1 MDFKSQKAE
10 FMNIEPIDPDSL
22 KHEQE
27 ILNSIKSLNTEQNKP
42 VLLNFEQIGNTE
54 QVLLEALNIE
64 HSEPNTVNSDLSKS
78 KNLNSE
84 SIKHEQKAFTTEII
98 NHSNTEKIPSA
109 VEEDKYVTDD
119 PEIKDSEFVPGND
132 GYEAEKDEPAT
143 GNDDHETTK
152 DKLLTGTIDYKAKK
166 GEQDYANDAQE
177 SEKDAQE
184 SEKDAQDSEKDAQ
197 ESGKDAQESE
207 KDAQDSKKDA
217 QDSEKD
223 AQDSEKDAQDS
234 EKDAQESEDDAQVS
248 GNDVQEVDN
257 YEYDAVYEDEYTED
271 DYKEE
276 ANVEEEP
283 LSKELEMLEQL
294 KKKKAELERLTQNLY
309 SNRLTLISN
318 HYHN

>member
-152 DKLLTGTIDYKAKK
+152 DKLLTETIDYKAEK
-166 GEQDYANDAQE
+166 GEQDYANYAQE

-184 SEKDAQDSEKDAQ
+184 SGKDAQDSEKDAQ
-197 ESGKDAQESE
+197 ESEKNAQE
-207 KDAQDSKKDA
+207 
-217 QDSEKD
+217 
-223 AQDSEKDAQDS
+223 SEKDAQDS